1 MQNRPKLHGTG
12 PVVMVD
18 DSADDLVIAERC
30 YRRSH
35 LANAFVT
42 LSGGRALVEH
52 IEAVDRGEQPMPA
65 IVLLDIN
72 MPDMTG
78 FEALVAIRAMP
89 SFTTLPVIMML
100 SNSDSPRDAE
110 QSLALGASGLQTKP
124 LRLRDYV
131 AFFDDLAPG
140 GEGIDPGG

>member
-1 MQNRPKLHGTG
+1 MHNSPRLHGTG

-35 LANAFVT
+35 LPNTFMA
-42 LSGGRALVEH
+42 LPGGRALVEH
-52 IEAVDRGEQPMPA
+52 IEAVDRGERPMPA

-78 FEALVAIRAMP
+78 FEALTAIRAMP
-89 SFTTLPVIMML
+89 SFSTLPVIMML
-100 SNSDSPRDAE
+100 TNSDSPRDAE

-131 AFFDDLAPG
+131 AFFDGLAPG
-140 GEGIDPGG
+140 GEGSEAGG